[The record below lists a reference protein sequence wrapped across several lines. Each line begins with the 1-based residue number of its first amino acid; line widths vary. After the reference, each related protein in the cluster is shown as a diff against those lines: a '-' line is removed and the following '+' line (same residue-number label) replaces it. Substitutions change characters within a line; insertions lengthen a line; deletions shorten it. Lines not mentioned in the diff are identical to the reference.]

1 MADNRDF
8 FDETVN
14 ENIEEGI
21 PAADEQPAEDVI
33 VSEEPCTDEYTVP
46 SPEETAAPS
55 PEEEEAPEHGE
66 EAALTPAEGGDSSHA
81 GDEDDDEEEDEEEDD
96 NESGFFKMLRS
107 FNPKQAKIF
116 QVIYGIVCGVLCF
129 GALCLESFFPRID
142 ELIKYGVLG
151 VVVVIVVLSFNMG
164 KKTKWDMIPYR
175 AGLAGGV
182 ALGIVI
188 YTVYLFAIGQ
198 PLF

>member
-14 ENIEEGI
+14 ENIDESI
-21 PAADEQPAEDVI
+21 PAEENAATEDTCAAEDAAIGVEDSTAPE
-33 VSEEPCTDEYTVP
+33 SEEASVP
-46 SPEETAAPS
+46 APVEDGGS
-55 PEEEEAPEHGE
+55 AG
-66 EAALTPAEGGDSSHA
+66 AE
-81 GDEDDDEEEDEEEDD
+81 DEDDDEEEEDD
-96 NESGFFKMLRS
+96 NESGFFKMLRG

-151 VVVVIVVLSFNMG
+151 VVVVIVLLSFNMG

-188 YTVYLFAIGQ
+188 YTTYLFAIGQ

>member
-14 ENIEEGI
+14 ENIDESIPVEET
-21 PAADEQPAEDVI
+21 AAA
-33 VSEEPCTDEYTVP
+33 
-46 SPEETAAPS
+46 EETAAPDAAPAVEDTAA
-55 PEEEEAPEHGE
+55 PEPEEAPVP
-66 EAALTPAEGGDSSHA
+66 APAEEGVSADA
-81 GDEDDDEEEDEEEDD
+81 DDEDDDEDDDEEED
-96 NESGFFKMLRS
+96 NESGFFKMLRG
-107 FNPKQAKIF
+107 FTPKQAKIF

-142 ELIKYGVLG
+142 ELIKYCVLG

-188 YTVYLFAIGQ
+188 YTIYLFATGR